1 MKHSVRGN
9 IDPFIV
15 MDVMEKARKAEEN
28 GRKIIHLEVGQPS
41 TAIPFEAL
49 KRTSRIMER
58 NPLGYTVALGLP
70 ELRKKISG
78 LYGRWYNVD
87 LDPARVVITS
97 GSSGAFILSFI
108 SLFDVAA
115 RVGIGAP
122 GYPSYRQILK
132 SLGMLPVDIKTSLEN
147 KFQPTKNDI
156 LSNSLDGL
164 LVASPSNPSG
174 TMLDQNEL
182 AELIE
187 TSNSVGANFISDEI
201 YHGIQYDK
209 KAVSALEITDQ
220 CYVINSFSKFFS
232 MTGWRVGWMVVPE
245 DHIRLVERLA
255 QNLFI
260 CPPHIS
266 QVAALEALSCENE
279 LSQYIEIYRKNRQI
293 IMHELPQIG
302 FQNFA
307 PPDGAFYFYVDIS
320 RYSDDSL
327 SFCDDVLEEVGVAI
341 TPGVDFDPERGNTT
355 IRISYAR
362 STDEISEGINRLG
375 NFMKKRGYF

>member
-41 TAIPFEAL
+41 TALPFEAL
-49 KRTSRIMER
+49 RRISHIMER
-58 NPLGYTVALGLP
+58 DPLGYTVALGLP

-78 LYGRWYNVD
+78 LYGRWYNLD

-164 LVASPSNPSG
+164 LVASPSKS
-174 TMLDQNEL
+174 
-182 AELIE
+182 
-187 TSNSVGANFISDEI
+187 
-201 YHGIQYDK
+201 
-209 KAVSALEITDQ
+209 
-220 CYVINSFSKFFS
+220 
-232 MTGWRVGWMVVPE
+232 
-245 DHIRLVERLA
+245 IR
-255 QNLFI
+255 
-260 CPPHIS
+260 
-266 QVAALEALSCENE
+266 
-279 LSQYIEIYRKNRQI
+279 Y
-293 IMHELPQIG
+293 
-302 FQNFA
+302 
-307 PPDGAFYFYVDIS
+307 
-320 RYSDDSL
+320 
-327 SFCDDVLEEVGVAI
+327 
-341 TPGVDFDPERGNTT
+341 
-355 IRISYAR
+355 YAR
-362 STDEISEGINRLG
+362 
-375 NFMKKRGYF
+375 